1 MCYSIAM
8 KAKSFEEIPAD
19 LSAVESEPKKT
30 EASEMPVKQSV
41 EQSEK
46 VDRRPEAIA
55 AREAAHMEALEKKFG
70 GLPLED
76 LIQAAIY
83 AAAEDPEM
91 AKEIVKR
98 VNRSFHDRFHSEEKG
113 DSATK
118 DEGLAA

>member
-76 LIQAAIY
+76 LIQQ
-83 AAAEDPEM
+83 PFTQPQRTR
-91 AKEIVKR
+91 KWPR
-98 VNRSFHDRFHSEEKG
+98 RSSKG
-113 DSATK
+113 SSVVS
-118 DEGLAA
+118 

>member
-1 MCYSIAM
+1 M
-8 KAKSFEEIPAD
+8 KIKSFEELPAD
-19 LSAVESEPKKT
+19 LSAVESESKKT
-30 EASEMPVKQSV
+30 EASEMPVKPSV
-41 EQSEK
+41 EQAEK
-46 VDRRPEAIA
+46 VDRRPWLSKEALA
-55 AREAAHMEALEKKFG
+55 ARMEALEKKFS

-76 LIQAAIY
+76 LVQEAIL